1 VLGPGGAGKSELAAA
16 LAQVTGLPVV
26 HLDRIFWRG
35 GWEAAPADEARRELA
50 NAVEAERWILD
61 GNFLDADDDRFARA
75 DTVLFLDMPRRVC
88 LRQVLWRLLRDRRRS
103 RPDLPEGCRETLDL
117 ELLRWIWRYPRVDR
131 PRVLELSPNS
141 ATTPSTST
149 TSARAATC
157 ASFSKKRIM
166 RSVDVLGWLKSL
178 RRERS
183 QLTVELAES
192 GVAPEDEVRATEK
205 RVEHETERRG
215 DHTQPDEPPATP

>member
-131 PRVLELSPNS
+131 PRVLELL
-141 ATTPSTST
+141 AELGDD
-149 TSARAATC
+149 A
-157 ASFSKKRIM
+157 
-166 RSVDVLGWLKSL
+166 VDVHHL
-178 RRERS
+178 RSRRDVRKFLEEADSAQRGRPG
-183 QLTVELAES
+183 LAE
-192 GVAPEDEVRATEK
+192 
-205 RVEHETERRG
+205 
-215 DHTQPDEPPATP
+215 EPPP